1 MLMISLLLN
10 LVLYLKNQAEMKSTC
25 GLSNKGKVRNIC
37 GDCAEVLPREV
48 AALAAQNTPSVVVLD
63 PPRKGC
69 DKKVVDALLSA
80 VPDEIVY
87 ISCNPATLAR
97 DVALLM
103 QKYDITSVTPYDMFP
118 QTKHVET
125 LICLERK

>member
-1 MLMISLLLN
+1 
-10 LVLYLKNQAEMKSTC
+10 MKSTC
-25 GLSNKGKVRNIC
+25 GLSNKGKVRNIS

-80 VPDEIVY
+80 APDKIVY

-125 LICLERK
+125 LAVLEKRK

>member
-1 MLMISLLLN
+1 MLMIILLLN

-63 PPRKGC
+63 PPHKGC

-80 VPDEIVY
+80 APDKIVY

-97 DVALLM
+97 DV
-103 QKYDITSVTPYDMFP
+103 YDITSVTPYDMFP
-118 QTKHVET
+118 QTEHVET
-125 LICLERK
+125 LAVLEKR

>member
-1 MLMISLLLN
+1 MIILLLN

-48 AALAAQNTPSVVVLD
+48 AALAAQNTPSVVVL
-63 PPRKGC
+63 
-69 DKKVVDALLSA
+69 
-80 VPDEIVY
+80 EIVY

-125 LICLERK
+125 LAVLEKRK

>member
-1 MLMISLLLN
+1 M
-10 LVLYLKNQAEMKSTC
+10 
-25 GLSNKGKVRNIC
+25 
-37 GDCAEVLPREV
+37 
-48 AALAAQNTPSVVVLD
+48 LD

-80 VPDEIVY
+80 APDKIVY
-87 ISCNPATLAR
+87 ISCNPATLSR

-125 LICLERK
+125 LAVLEKRK